1 MLRNNIKKWCLC
13 GTLGLLGPLFIF
25 TFLSLGFL
33 TLCRIA
39 LTLGFSLND
48 LSAYEF
54 FYILLQGVRVDF
66 ASVCALYG
74 LPALILVTLNLLKL
88 KPKLVLKIIAIFLAL
103 GFTFLVLNEAASP
116 AFIKEYGVRPNHLYV
131 QYLIYPKEVFSM
143 ILSAHKLEAIFAI
156 VTTALAFILSF
167 NFCKKLFLKATY
179 ADFVFPKRMIS
190 ALSLILIVAIIPLG
204 IRSTLGHRPLN
215 PAMVAFSS
223 NLLKNSLPLN
233 SSYSAI
239 YAVLHLDDKL
249 SQDEIYKIV
258 SAKEVE
264 GILDELSTR
273 NPKDNNLSPL
283 NQEINPYA
291 SKKHNVVIVLEES
304 LGANFVESLGGLP
317 LTPNL
322 EALKKDGLWF
332 ENMYAAGHRSIRG
345 IEAVSAGFP
354 PSPLESIV
362 KLTPKVKSYATV
374 AQVFKQQGYDTSFIY
389 GGESHFDNMRSYFLA
404 NGIDH
409 VVEQK
414 DYDNPSFVASWGVS
428 DEDLFKRAQQHYERL
443 FKEGKPFFSIVFSTS
458 FHDPFDIPQGKVKLP
473 SAIKTD
479 EARRLAAVMYADFA
493 LGEFFK
499 LAKSSSYYQDTV
511 FLVVADHESRVR
523 GQGNFPLAKFK
534 IPALLISPDLKPQV
548 DRRLVSQIDLAPTLI
563 SLANCHVIIPMAGQN
578 LLQKNIKERAFM
590 QFNESFG
597 YFDGSHLTVLTPG
610 HEADYFK
617 VTFKTPR
624 IVSLKEE
631 NIDDETLD
639 FVTKVLNLGPSIH
652 EEHWQNVKYL
662 QILN

>member
-1 MLRNNIKKWCLC
+1 MK
-13 GTLGLLGPLFIF
+13 LG
-25 TFLSLGFL
+25 
-33 TLCRIA
+33 
-39 LTLGFSLND
+39 
-48 LSAYEF
+48 
-54 FYILLQGVRVDF
+54 
-66 ASVCALYG
+66 
-74 LPALILVTLNLLKL
+74 K
-88 KPKLVLKIIAIFLAL
+88 
-103 GFTFLVLNEAASP
+103 
-116 AFIKEYGVRPNHLYV
+116 
-131 QYLIYPKEVFSM
+131 
-143 ILSAHKLEAIFAI
+143 
-156 VTTALAFILSF
+156 
-167 NFCKKLFLKATY
+167 TY
-179 ADFVFPKRMIS
+179 
-190 ALSLILIVAIIPLG
+190 
-204 IRSTLGHRPLN
+204 
-215 PAMVAFSS
+215 
-223 NLLKNSLPLN
+223 
-233 SSYSAI
+233 
-239 YAVLHLDDKL
+239 
-249 SQDEIYKIV
+249 
-258 SAKEVE
+258 
-264 GILDELSTR
+264 
-273 NPKDNNLSPL
+273 
-283 NQEINPYA
+283 
-291 SKKHNVVIVLEES
+291 
-304 LGANFVESLGGLP
+304 
-317 LTPNL
+317 
-322 EALKKDGLWF
+322 
-332 ENMYAAGHRSIRG
+332 
-345 IEAVSAGFP
+345 
-354 PSPLESIV
+354 
-362 KLTPKVKSYATV
+362 
-374 AQVFKQQGYDTSFIY
+374 
-389 GGESHFDNMRSYFLA
+389 
-404 NGIDH
+404 
-409 VVEQK
+409 
-414 DYDNPSFVASWGVS
+414 
-428 DEDLFKRAQQHYERL
+428 
-443 FKEGKPFFSIVFSTS
+443 
-458 FHDPFDIPQGKVKLP
+458 PQGKVKLP